1 MQVRRIDHFSLTVG
15 DLERSTAF
23 YERFGYEAHKRY
35 ISTGPD
41 VDAGTDTR
49 DAELEIGWLRHP
61 LGGPLLEL
69 IRYRGEPAERSTH
82 NSRVGAAHL
91 CLCVDDVLGAH
102 RDLSADGVAFLSDPH
117 QDEFGV
123 RWVYMRD
130 PDGNVV
136 ELAQDP

>member
-1 MQVRRIDHFSLTVG
+1 MQINRIDHVSFTVG
-15 DLERSTAF
+15 HLERSIAF
-23 YERFGYEAHKRY
+23 YERFGFEPHKRY

-41 VDAGTDTR
+41 VDEGTDTP
-49 DAELEIGWLRHP
+49 DAELDIGWLKHP

-69 IRYRGEPAERSTH
+69 IRYRGGPAERAAH
-82 NSRVGAAHL
+82 NSRVGAAHV

-102 RDLSADGVAFLSDPH
+102 RDLSAEGVTFLSAPH

-130 PDGNVV
+130 PDGNVL
-136 ELAQDP
+136 ELVQDP